1 MLYKVGAACMHE
13 ITGAVQPAGLAYIYW
28 SLNGYI
34 QLMCRI
40 YTKIIIM
47 KLIMHV
53 LIVAIHNCI
62 YRILCYTNNVIHN
75 LHTPPQFVCNTLKQF

>member
-1 MLYKVGAACMHE
+1 MRSR
-13 ITGAVQPAGLAYIYW
+13 AVQPAGLAYIYW

-40 YTKIIIM
+40 YTKVIIM
-47 KLIMHV
+47 KLIMHA
-53 LIVAIHNCI
+53 LIVAIHNYMYI
-62 YRILCYTNNVIHN
+62 YVYVYVYVYVILCYTNNVIHN